1 MNVNDYLTQMLRLIF
16 VYLFIYLWNV
26 ILPGIYFF
34 SLRIYSGELNV
45 CWLDNKI

>member
-1 MNVNDYLTQMLRLIF
+1 MVGGGGGAGRIMHDLL
-16 VYLFIYLWNV
+16 
-26 ILPGIYFF
+26 LPIF